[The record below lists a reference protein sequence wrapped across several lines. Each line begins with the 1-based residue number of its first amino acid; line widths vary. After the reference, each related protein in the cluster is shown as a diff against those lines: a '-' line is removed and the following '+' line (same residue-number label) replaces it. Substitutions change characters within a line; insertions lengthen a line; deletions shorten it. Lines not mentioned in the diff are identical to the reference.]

1 MNNSSLLI
9 PEEINEVEGERM
21 SSIVIDLETHGSSQ
35 SIISDTSIETPLKSI
50 LKKSSDYSEE
60 DRLLQLRAA
69 KVCTSIIILIICI
82 PIIFCDI
89 YYSLTDVSC
98 VNERPSYLDISLKLY
113 LLLSGIIN
121 LILIII
127 AITIIIF
134 IKDFSDKND
143 ISYLFAK
150 YTLYIQTIFNL
161 AWNLIGSI
169 VFWGYI
175 YENGSCKIGVSTYVF
190 ISLIIK
196 LLGSFLSFCHNK
208 K

>member
-1 MNNSSLLI
+1 MNNSSLLV

-21 SSIVIDLETHGSSQ
+21 TSIVIDVETNGSSQ
-35 SIISDTSIETPLKSI
+35 SIISDTSIDTPLKSI
-50 LKKSSDYSEE
+50 LKKSSDYYEE

-69 KVCTSIIILIICI
+69 KVCSSIMILIICI

-98 VNERPSYLDISLKLY
+98 VNESPSYLDISLKLY

-121 LILIII
+121 LILVLLTIVMIICL
-127 AITIIIF
+127 
-134 IKDFSDKND
+134 KDFDNKND
-143 ISYLFAK
+143 IAYLLTFGN
-150 YTLYIQTIFNL
+150 LYISCVFNL
-161 AWNLIGSI
+161 VWNLIGSI
-169 VFWGYI
+169 VFCGYI
-175 YENGSCKIGVSTYVF
+175 YENGTCKIGVSTYVF

>member
-9 PEEINEVEGERM
+9 PEEINEVEGDRM
-21 SSIVIDLETHGSSQ
+21 SSIVIDVEIHGSSQ
-35 SIISDTSIETPLKSI
+35 SIISDTSIETPLKGI

-69 KVCTSIIILIICI
+69 KVCSSIMILIICI

-98 VNERPSYLDISLKLY
+98 VNESPSYLDISLKIY

-143 ISYLFAK
+143 IAYLLTFGNSYISF
-150 YTLYIQTIFNL
+150 IFNL
-161 AWNLIGSI
+161 VWNIIGSI

-175 YENGSCKIGVSTYVF
+175 YDNGTCKIEISTYVF

-196 LLGSFLSFCHNK
+196 LLGIFLSFCHNK

>member
-1 MNNSSLLI
+1 M
-9 PEEINEVEGERM
+9 
-21 SSIVIDLETHGSSQ
+21 
-35 SIISDTSIETPLKSI
+35 
-50 LKKSSDYSEE
+50 
-60 DRLLQLRAA
+60 
-69 KVCTSIIILIICI
+69 
-82 PIIFCDI
+82 
-89 YYSLTDVSC
+89 
-98 VNERPSYLDISLKLY
+98 
-113 LLLSGIIN
+113 LLSGIIN

-150 YTLYIQTIFNL
+150 YTLYIQNIFNL
-161 AWNLIGSI
+161 VWNLIGSI

-175 YENGSCKIGVSTYVF
+175 YENGTCKIGVSTYVF

>member
-1 MNNSSLLI
+1 MNNSSLLV

-21 SSIVIDLETHGSSQ
+21 TSIVIDVETNGSSQ
-35 SIISDTSIETPLKSI
+35 SIISDTSNDTPLKSI
-50 LKKSSDYSEE
+50 LKKSSDYYEE

-69 KVCTSIIILIICI
+69 KVCSSIMILIICI

-98 VNERPSYLDISLKLY
+98 VNESPSYLDISLKLY

-121 LILIII
+121 LILVLLTIVMIICLKN
-127 AITIIIF
+127 F
-134 IKDFSDKND
+134 DNKND
-143 ISYLFAK
+143 IAYLLTFGN
-150 YTLYIQTIFNL
+150 LYISCVFNL
-161 AWNLIGSI
+161 VWNLIGSI
-169 VFWGYI
+169 VFCGYI
-175 YENGSCKIGVSTYVF
+175 YENGTCKIGVSTYVF